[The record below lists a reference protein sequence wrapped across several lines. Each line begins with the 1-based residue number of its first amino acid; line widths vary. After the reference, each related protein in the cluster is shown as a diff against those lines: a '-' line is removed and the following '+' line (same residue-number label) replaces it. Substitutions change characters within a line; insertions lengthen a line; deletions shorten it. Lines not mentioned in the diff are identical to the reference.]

1 MSKEEN
7 ISDIEKKVKSV
18 QITGKVSQETSDM
31 FKELMH
37 SGDYATFG
45 QFMDTLLETYLRPI
59 KISRDYESEI
69 GTLNEK
75 IKDLEGQLNEKS
87 ETLNVAAE
95 NAQKNFDQFEE
106 WRGKYADLQAKYE
119 ELSKANMQQAG
130 RLEELDGL
138 QHKMDG
144 HILVPVNDLDMR
156 CLEYLASREAKLR
169 KREDIT
175 PAVFFQ
181 YAVREM
187 LIKGNK
193 FAIDSVPDSVIAKFK
208 QDINNGK

>member
-1 MSKEEN
+1 MAKEEN
-7 ISDIEKKVKSV
+7 IEEFERKSKVV
-18 QITGKVSQETSDM
+18 QISGKVSQSVKNEFDQLREAGGYETFS
-31 FKELMH
+31 L
-37 SGDYATFG
+37 
-45 QFMDTLLETYLRPI
+45 FMEALLERYNNPL
-59 KISRDYESEI
+59 KINKEYVSEI
-69 GTLNEK
+69 QQLKQQVADLQQKVKECHADNEAAC
-75 IKDLEGQLNEKS
+75 ETVNE
-87 ETLNVAAE
+87 ERA
-95 NAQKNFDQFEE
+95 
-106 WRGKYADLQAKYE
+106 KYADLKAKYD

-130 RLEELDGL
+130 RLQELDGI

-144 HILVPVNDLDMR
+144 HILVPVDELDMR
-156 CLEYLASREAKLR
+156 CLKYLADRENKSR

-208 QDINNGK
+208 SEIANGQ

>member
-7 ISDIEKKVKSV
+7 INEVERAAKTV
-18 QITGKVSQETSDM
+18 QITGRVSQSVKDEFEQLREAGGYETFS
-31 FKELMH
+31 L
-37 SGDYATFG
+37 
-45 QFMDTLLETYLRPI
+45 FMEALLERYSNPL
-59 KISRDYESEI
+59 KINKEHVTEI
-69 GTLNEK
+69 Q
-75 IKDLEGQLNEKS
+75 QLKQ
-87 ETLNVAAE
+87 TV
-95 NAQKNFDQFEE
+95 
-106 WRGKYADLQAKYE
+106 ADLQQKVKDCHADNEAACETITEERAKYDDLKAKYE

-130 RLEELDGL
+130 RLEELDGI

-144 HILVPVNDLDMR
+144 HILVPVNELDMR
-156 CLEYLASREAKLR
+156 CLVWLASRENKQR

-193 FAIDSVPDSVIAKFK
+193 FAIDSVPDSVIEKFK
-208 QDINNGK
+208 KEIAHGQ

>member
-1 MSKEEN
+1 MEALVERYKN
-7 ISDIEKKVKSV
+7 PLKVNK
-18 QITGKVSQETSDM
+18 DN
-31 FKELMH
+31 L
-37 SGDYATFG
+37 A
-45 QFMDTLLETYLRPI
+45 
-59 KISRDYESEI
+59 KI
-69 GTLNEK
+69 
-75 IKDLEGQLNEKS
+75 
-87 ETLNVAAE
+87 
-95 NAQKNFDQFEE
+95 
-106 WRGKYADLQAKYE
+106 ADLQKKVEALETKVSEKEADNAAACETINEEREKYEALKAKYE

-144 HILVPVNDLDMR
+144 HILVPVNELDMR